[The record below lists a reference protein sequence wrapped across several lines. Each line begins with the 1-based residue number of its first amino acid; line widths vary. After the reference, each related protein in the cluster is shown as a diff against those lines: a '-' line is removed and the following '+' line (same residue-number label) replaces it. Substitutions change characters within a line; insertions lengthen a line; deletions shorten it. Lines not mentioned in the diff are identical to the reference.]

1 MRICEIFYKTPLNE
15 KPVESTWITDL
26 IYNRPNKVLTMRISN
41 GRSFSVTNISRTM
54 FEKWVKANS
63 KGQFF
68 HQHIKDTYNIKR
80 LK

>member
-1 MRICEIFYKTPLNE
+1 MRAYEILNE
-15 KPVESTWITDL
+15 KSVESAWITDL

-41 GRSFSVTNISRTM
+41 GRSFSIPGITRTM
-54 FEKWVKANS
+54 FERWLKSPS

-68 HQHIKDTYNIKR
+68 HQYIKNTYNIKR